1 MSTEARVVQ
10 ASEGG
15 PLSRSLTT
23 AVSKRTAPFSL
34 ASSWRLPNVPEIW
47 IATFAEGLAMALEH
61 SELTERIRIH
71 EAKMRELLSTGIGL
85 FDELVEDT
93 VDFTRPSPTG
103 EPASP
108 AQQELR
114 RLDRA
119 AQTGALSLLTRREIE
134 VLDMIASG
142 ATNVAIGE
150 ALFITEVT
158 VKSHVQHIL
167 RKLRASNR
175 AEAVAR
181 YLRARRIADSTL
193 DT

>member
-1 MSTEARVVQ
+1 ALD
-10 ASEGG
+10 G
-15 PLSRSLTT
+15 P
-23 AVSKRTAPFSL
+23 PE
-34 ASSWRLPNVPEIW
+34 RLR
-47 IATFAEGLAMALEH
+47 G
-61 SELTERIRIH
+61 H
-71 EAKMRELLSTGIGL
+71 EAKMHELPSTGIGL
-85 FDELVEDT
+85 FDELDEDT
-93 VDFTRPSPTG
+93 VAFTRPSSTG
-103 EPASP
+103 GPASP

-181 YLRARRIADSTL
+181 YLRTRRIVGPSL